1 MPKITKR
8 LVDAAEP
15 RDKPY
20 TIYDGQVPG
29 FGIRVQPGGTKTYVV
44 LYRFAHH
51 RRCVSLGRHGVITPE
66 QARAQAKRILARVS
80 DGEDPAASRQGGSHV
95 TTLADLAKRF
105 DEEHIAVR
113 LKPASALSYR
123 DNLRRHVLPTIGNL
137 RATDVARADVAKL
150 HHDLRHSRY
159 QANRSL
165 ALMSKMFNL
174 AEVWGLRPDGSNPCR
189 HVKKYKEK
197 KRERYLS
204 ADELAR
210 LGEALRECEEG
221 GESQS
226 TVNLIRLLL
235 LTGCRLN
242 EILTLKW
249 EHVDLENGALH
260 LPDSKTGEK
269 TVHIGPA
276 TVECL
281 AGIERVEDNPWVITG
296 KLPSSHLV
304 NPGKPWRRI
313 RARAELDDVRIH
325 DLRHTFASMAVSSG
339 EGLPMIGKL
348 LGHTQVQT
356 TARYAHLFNEPIKQ
370 AAGNISS
377 RPLMHF
383 VPAQPTCCR

>member
-1 MPKITKR
+1 MPKITKH
-8 LVDAAEP
+8 LVEAAEI
-15 RDKPY
+15 RDKHY
-20 TIYDGQVPG
+20 TITDSQIPG
-29 FGIRVQPGGTKTYVV
+29 FGIRIMRGGTRTYVV
-44 LYRFAHH
+44 MYRAGG
-51 RRCVSLGRHGVITPE
+51 RRRRMVLGRHGVTTPE
-66 QARAQAKRILARVS
+66 QARTSAINILARVRN
-80 DGEDPAASRQGGSHV
+80 GEDPAASRQSGGHV
-95 TTLADLAKRF
+95 TTVADLAKRF

-113 LKPASALSYR
+113 LKPASARSYR
-123 DNLRRHVLPTIGNL
+123 DHLRRHVLPAIGKL
-137 RATDVARADVAKL
+137 RAADVTRADVAKL

-174 AEVWGLRPDGSNPCR
+174 AEAWGLRPDGSNPCR
-189 HVKKYKEK
+189 HVKKYKEE
-197 KRERYLS
+197 KRERYLNS
-204 ADELAR
+204 SELAR
-210 LGEALRECEEG
+210 LGETLRECEEDR
-221 GESQS
+221 ESQS

-249 EHVDLENGALH
+249 EHVDLENNALH
-260 LPDSKTGEK
+260 LPDSKTGER
-269 TVHIGPA
+269 TIHIGAA

-281 AGIERVEDNPWVITG
+281 AGIERIDDNPWVIAG
-296 KLPSSHLV
+296 HLSSSHLV

-313 RARAELDDVRIH
+313 RARAGLDDVRIH

-356 TARYAHLFNEPIKQ
+356 TARYAHLFNEPVKQ

-377 RPLMHF
+377 NIAAALGPKGS
-383 VPAQPTCCR
+383 

>member
-1 MPKITKR
+1 M
-8 LVDAAEP
+8 
-15 RDKPY
+15 
-20 TIYDGQVPG
+20 
-29 FGIRVQPGGTKTYVV
+29 V
-44 LYRFAHH
+44 LGH
-51 RRCVSLGRHGVITPE
+51 HGVTTPE
-66 QARAQAKRILARVS
+66 QARTSAINVLARVRN
-80 DGEDPAASRQGGSHV
+80 GEDPAASRQSGGHV
-95 TTLADLAKRF
+95 TTVAELAKRF

-113 LKPASALSYR
+113 LKPSSARSYR
-123 DNLRRHVLPTIGNL
+123 DHLRRHVLPAIGKL
-137 RATDVARADVAKL
+137 RAADVARADVAKL

-189 HVKKYKEK
+189 HVKKYKEE
-197 KRERYLS
+197 KRERYLNS
-204 ADELAR
+204 SELAR
-210 LGEALRECEEG
+210 LGETLRECEEDR
-221 GESQS
+221 ESQS

-249 EHVDLENGALH
+249 EHVDLENNALH

-276 TVECL
+276 TSECL
-281 AGIERVEDNPWVITG
+281 AGIERIDDNPWVIAG
-296 KLPSSHLV
+296 HLSSSHLV

-313 RARAELDDVRIH
+313 RARAGLDDVRIH
-325 DLRHTFASMAVSSG
+325 DLRHTFASVAVSSG

-356 TARYAHLFNEPIKQ
+356 TARYAHLFNKPVKQ

-377 RPLMHF
+377 SIAAALGPKDS
-383 VPAQPTCCR
+383 

>member
-8 LVDAAEP
+8 LVEAAEP

-51 RRCVSLGRHGVITPE
+51 RRCVSLGHHGIMMPE
-66 QARAQAKRILARVS
+66 QARTQATKILVRVK
-80 DGEDPAASRQGGSHV
+80 DGEDPAASRQSGGHIITV
-95 TTLADLAKRF
+95 ADLAKHF

-113 LKPASALSYR
+113 LKPKSAEGYR
-123 DNLRRHVLPTIGNL
+123 SNLRLFIVPALGRFK
-137 RATDVARADVAKL
+137 AADVARADIAKL

-174 AEVWGLRPDGSNPCR
+174 AEVWGVRPTHSNPCWGI
-189 HVKKYKEK
+189 KKYPEEK
-197 KRERYLS
+197 RKRYLNGN
-204 ADELAR
+204 ELAR
-210 LGEALRECEEG
+210 LGETLCECEKNR
-221 GESQS
+221 ESQS

-249 EHVDLENGALH
+249 EHVDLENNALH
-260 LPDSKTGEK
+260 LPDSKTGER
-269 TVHIGPA
+269 TVYIGA
-276 TVECL
+276 AALECL
-281 AGIERVEDNPWVITG
+281 TGIERVEDNPWVITG

-304 NPGKPWRRI
+304 NPGNPWRRI
-313 RARAELDDVRIH
+313 RARAGLDDVRIH
-325 DLRHTFASMAVSSG
+325 DLRHTFASVAVSGGQS
-339 EGLPMIGKL
+339 LPMIGKL

-356 TARYAHLFNEPIKQ
+356 TARYAHLAADPIKQ

-377 RPLMHF
+377 SIAAALSPKGS
-383 VPAQPTCCR
+383 

>member
-1 MPKITKR
+1 MPKINKR
-8 LVDAAEP
+8 IVEAAKA
-15 RDKPY
+15 RN
-20 TIYDGQVPG
+20 TTYDINDSELRG
-29 FGIRVQPGGTKTYVV
+29 FGVRILPSGAHSYFVRYRRGGQ
-44 LYRFAHH
+44 
-51 RRCVSLGRHGVITPE
+51 RRRISLGSHGALTPE
-66 QARAQAKRILARVS
+66 QARAQAIQLLARVGA
-80 DGEDPAASRQGGSHV
+80 GEDPAASRQSGSHV
-95 TTLADLAKRF
+95 TTVADLTKRF

-113 LKPASALSYR
+113 LKPASARSYR
-123 DNLRRHVLPTIGNL
+123 DNLRRHVLPAIGKL
-137 RATDVARADVAKL
+137 RAADVTRADVAKL

-189 HVKKYKEK
+189 HVKKYPEEN
-197 KRERYLS
+197 RNRYLIGN
-204 ADELAR
+204 ELDR
-210 LGEALRECEEG
+210 MGETLCECEKS

-276 TVECL
+276 AARILSV
-281 AGIERVEDNPWVITG
+281 IERVEDNPWVITG

-313 RARAELDDVRIH
+313 RARAGLDDVRIH

-356 TARYAHLFNEPIKQ
+356 TARYAHLAADPIKQ
-370 AAGNISS
+370 AAADVSANIAAA
-377 RPLMHF
+377 LGEE
-383 VPAQPTCCR
+383 ATT